1 MNQLRTLIEG
11 KDIWWGIITM
21 IMLLALIGFGWY
33 SLAKGKTMDPAN
45 LVIGGLMTNMGMLLS
60 FRYGSS
66 KGSKE
71 KDKQQQQQQ
80 QQQQNEPN

>member
-1 MNQLRTLIEG
+1 MNKLRELIEG

-21 IMLLALIGFGWY
+21 VMLLALIGFGWY
-33 SLAKGKTMDPAN
+33 SLAKEKTMDPAN

-71 KDKQQQQQQ
+71 KDKNNNNNSNGTTQ
-80 QQQQNEPN
+80 